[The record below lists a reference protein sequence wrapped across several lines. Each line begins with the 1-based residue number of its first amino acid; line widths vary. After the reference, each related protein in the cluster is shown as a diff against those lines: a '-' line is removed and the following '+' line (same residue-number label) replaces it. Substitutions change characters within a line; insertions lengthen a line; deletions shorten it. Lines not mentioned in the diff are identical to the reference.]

1 MSESLG
7 GAILPMANPIRGYDW
22 GAIETLARLQGR
34 APSGAPEAEL
44 WMGAHPSAPS
54 PVVAGGGTT
63 HRLDELVARRPRDL
77 LGPDVVAVHG
87 PRLPYLL
94 KVLAVAG
101 PLSLQ
106 VHPDRDRARHGFAG
120 EVRVLGEHRYVDPF
134 PKPEMLYALEP
145 VEALCGFRPAA
156 DAARL
161 LGLLDGP
168 RLAAIAEPLLDP
180 DAGTAALEKAFEIL
194 VTWPDDDRT
203 DLAIEAAD
211 AAATVLAGAGV
222 TEPERAAVGWVA
234 RLPGLFSA

>member
-7 GAILPMANPIRGYDW
+7 SAILPMANPIRGYDW

-44 WMGAHPSAPS
+44 WLGAHPSAPS
-54 PVVAGGGTT
+54 TVVDGAGTT

-168 RLAAIAEPLLDP
+168 RLAAIAEPLLRTSTGDGIG
-180 DAGTAALEKAFEIL
+180 DDTAALEKAFEIL
-194 VTWPDDDRT
+194 VTWPDDDRA

-211 AAATVLAGAGV
+211 AAGTV
-222 TEPERAAVGWVA
+222 
-234 RLPGLFSA
+234 